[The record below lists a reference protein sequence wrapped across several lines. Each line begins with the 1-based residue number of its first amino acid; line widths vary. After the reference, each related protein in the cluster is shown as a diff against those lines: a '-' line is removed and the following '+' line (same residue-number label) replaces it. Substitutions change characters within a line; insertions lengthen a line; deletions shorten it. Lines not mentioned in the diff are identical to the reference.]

1 MSKNSPIHSTQ
12 LACYHCGEICRDTD
26 ISAYEK
32 HFCCEGCKMV
42 YEILN
47 EHDMCT
53 YYDLNHSPGQSQKIT
68 VRSDKFAFLED
79 TAIQQSLINFKDD
92 HHTHINF
99 YLPQM
104 HCSSCLWLLEQ
115 LHKLNTGI
123 ISCKVNFERKEA
135 AIVFDHHLIN
145 LRQLAELL
153 TGIGYEPY
161 ISYHDLG
168 RKKPAR
174 DQKKIFR
181 LGVAGFC
188 FANIMLMSF

>member
-1 MSKNSPIHSTQ
+1 MSKNGSIPSTT
-12 LACYHCGEICRDTD
+12 LACYHCGETCKDTD
-26 ISAYEK
+26 IQAHDK

-53 YYDLNHSPGQSQKIT
+53 YYDLNRNPGQSQRIM

-79 TAIQQSLINFKDD
+79 IAIQQSLISFKDD
-92 HHTHINF
+92 QHTHVSF

-115 LHKLNTGI
+115 LHKLKDGV

-135 AIVFDHHLIN
+135 DIVFDHRLMS

-168 RKKPAR
+168 KKKTGNR
-174 DQKKIFR
+174 
-181 LGVAGFC
+181 
-188 FANIMLMSF
+188 S

>member
-1 MSKNSPIHSTQ
+1 MSKDRVMPSTV
-12 LACYHCGEICRDTD
+12 LTCYHCGESCSNTGIQ
-26 ISAYEK
+26 AYDK

-47 EHDMCT
+47 EHGMCT
-53 YYDLNHSPGQSQKIT
+53 YYDLNTNPGQSQKIA
-68 VRSDKFAFLED
+68 VRSDKFTFLED
-79 TAIQQSLINFKDD
+79 VSIEQSLISFKN
-92 HHTHINF
+92 HQHTHISF

-115 LHKLNTGI
+115 LHKLSEGVV
-123 ISCKVNFERKEA
+123 SCKVNFERKEA
-135 AIVFDHHLIN
+135 DIIFDHRLMT

-168 RKKPAR
+168 KKKPVTDRKK
-174 DQKKIFR
+174 KFS
-181 LGVAGFC
+181 GWV
-188 FANIMLMSF
+188 